1 MRRGGRIFMCVVIG
15 FVAVAAFG
23 WVTQLLWNWIVPALF
38 AGPLISFW
46 QALGLLA
53 LSKILFSGFGG
64 KGSHHKCGHYGY
76 ENSWKRRWSEKFSGL
91 KPEEREA
98 FKKKMME
105 KWCTPHASA
114 ETRKEQS
121 EID

>member
-1 MRRGGRIFMCVVIG
+1 MCVVIG
-15 FVAVAAFG
+15 IVAIAAFG

-64 KGSHHKCGHYGY
+64 KGSHKCGHYGHGT
-76 ENSWKRRWSEKFSGL
+76 SWKQRWSEKFSGL

-105 KWCTPHASA
+105 KWCTPHAPA
-114 ETRKEQS
+114 ETGKEQS